1 VDERTVA
8 AELLRV
14 PPSEFVAARNA
25 RVAELKAGGDRELAE
40 AVAKLRRHSAAE
52 WALNVIAHEHPD
64 LVGDWAAAAADAR
77 AAQES
82 SSGNLRQA
90 LADWRATTAAVV
102 RAAPRAAPKGELTAE
117 LTQIGGSPDATARF
131 VAGLLGAGG
140 DPPTAGDDT
149 PRRNRPR
156 GDPAERPKADPKE
169 ARRREK
175 ALAAAQRAVARAE
188 AEAESAGRAATD
200 ADAAFDD
207 AVAAVAAARKA
218 LTSAEQECERA
229 SRRATAAG
237 KLREGALADL
247 DRAQRALVDVRDE

>member
-1 VDERTVA
+1 MDERTLA

-14 PPSEFVAARNA
+14 PPSEFVAARNT
-25 RVAELKAGGDRELAE
+25 RVAELKADGNRELAE

-64 LVGDWAAAAADAR
+64 LVSDWAAAAADAR

-82 SSGNLRQA
+82 SSGSLRQA

-140 DPPTAGDDT
+140 EPPTVGDHT
-149 PRRNRPR
+149 PRRRRPR
-156 GDPAERPKADPKE
+156 GDAAEQPKADPKA
-169 ARRREK
+169 ARRKEK
-175 ALAAAQRAVARAE
+175 ALAAAQRAVEQAD

-207 AVAAVAAARKA
+207 AVAAVAAARNA
-218 LTSAEQECERA
+218 LTAAEQECERA
-229 SRRATAAG
+229 TRRATAAR
-237 KLREGALADL
+237 KLHEHARADL
-247 DRAQRALVDVRDE
+247 DRARRALSDVRDD